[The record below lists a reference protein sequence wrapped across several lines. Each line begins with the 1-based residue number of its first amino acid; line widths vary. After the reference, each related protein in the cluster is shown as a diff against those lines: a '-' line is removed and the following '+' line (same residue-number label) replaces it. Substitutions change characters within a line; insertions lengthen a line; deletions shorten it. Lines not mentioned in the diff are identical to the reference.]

1 MYKVKQLYIDVS
13 DDSGHTWLIKKED
26 YPSFTCSLVD
36 LENKLYHEDGYDEDD
51 YWIDFENLIEHYQ
64 AKRLEGEEVYVVLPN
79 DLIEGEEQ

>member
-26 YPSFTCSLVD
+26 YPSFTCILVD
-36 LENKLYHEDGYDEDD
+36 LENKLYHEDGYDEDN

-64 AKRLEGEEVYVVLPN
+64 VKRLEGEEVYVVLPN
-79 DLIEGEEQ
+79 DVIKGDGG